1 MEEVRRQMA
10 ESMPGTLDVFAQ
22 AYSEMTGSGLQGQE
36 ALAKFYEDIA
46 KGSIESAK
54 ILPIVARM
62 LSERAAPKIDL
73 MKQSSIAEQA
83 RAENA
88 QTRLLETFSKAG
100 GETGFARLWKG
111 LTSALETS
119 NNAAS
124 ALGRTFENVAFQAE
138 KLLAWPESFSRALS
152 GQDSQVA
159 RWLGFDKTEQLKQD
173 WASIKATL
181 EGIFSMEYPSWLP
194 SMESI
199 TRELQAILEAIGK
212 LSRFKSELGS
222 VTDQIHSDTMARY
235 SENPRMGQVMS
246 LLNRNWFTLKST
258 FGVAGD
264 FVGTNVS
271 RAAGHM
277 PLLNYHPLSGQ
288 IQGFWGG
295 FGNADPVASYWMGR
309 NPSGSYDTESGWRDQ
324 QQAMAQEAM
333 LNSIVAGKY
342 GSRGFEFGNTISGNT
357 FNFEVSL
364 EGGTEGL
371 ENYVKNGLKD
381 EFVNTLKFFSRNQ

>member
-1 MEEVRRQMA
+1 M
-10 ESMPGTLDVFAQ
+10 DVFAQ

-54 ILPIVARM
+54 ILPIVAKL

-73 MKQSSIAEQA
+73 MKRSSIAEQA
-83 RAENA
+83 RAENT

-100 GETGFARLWKG
+100 GETGFTRLWKG
-111 LTSALETS
+111 LTSTLETS
-119 NNAAS
+119 NNLAS
-124 ALGRTFENVAFQAE
+124 TLGRTFENVAFQAE

-173 WASIKATL
+173 WASIKTTL
-181 EGIFSMEYPSWLP
+181 EGIFSLGYPSWLP
-194 SMESI
+194 SMEST
-199 TRELQAILEAIGK
+199 TRELQKILESISKIA
-212 LSRFKSELGS
+212 RFKSEVGS
-222 VTDQIHSDTMARY
+222 VMDQIQADAMDRY
-235 SENPRMGQVMS
+235 SENPYLGKAVGTIES
-246 LLNRNWFTLKST
+246 GWFGLKST
-258 FGVAGD
+258 LGLAGD

-277 PLLNYHPLSGQ
+277 PLMNYHPLSGQ

-309 NPSGSYDTESGWRDQ
+309 NPSGSYDTESGWRDH

-333 LNSIVAGKY
+333 LNSIMTGKY

-371 ENYVKNGLKD
+371 ENYVKTGLKD